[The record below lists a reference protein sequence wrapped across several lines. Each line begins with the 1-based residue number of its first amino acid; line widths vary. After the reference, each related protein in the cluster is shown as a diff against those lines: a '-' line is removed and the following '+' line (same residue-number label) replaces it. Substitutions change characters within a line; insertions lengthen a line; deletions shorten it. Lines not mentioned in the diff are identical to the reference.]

1 MFTLPPN
8 EPAKMKIRDNLEEN
22 NVDDGLQR
30 VDDWLQARKTTIIR
44 ST

>member
-1 MFTLPPN
+1 
-8 EPAKMKIRDNLEEN
+8 MKIRDNLEEN

-30 VDDWLQARKTTIIR
+30 VDDWLQRVDDWLQARKITIIR